1 MTRVISISTGVNW
14 IRLILAPPYFLDKHD
29 DQFLFFYYSFW
40 KKTLEGNMKGTLR
53 LIEMMITQSVFLRCL
68 NNFSVYFLVAK
79 TSKITLAV
87 EGLAIGAV
95 SLSSSMAAT
104 CGSTQ

>member
-1 MTRVISISTGVNW
+1 MTHVISASTGVNW

-29 DQFLFFYYSFW
+29 DFFFFFYYSFW

-53 LIEMMITQSVFLRCL
+53 LIEMMITQTVFLRCL

-95 SLSSSMAAT
+95 SLSSSMAPT